1 MQKGAFRLLSLG
13 AKVQPSLQVLRICLV
28 RTLLVGLAAGWLV
41 GLRAEGSR
49 ELLAGNCANHGYIQ
63 IWDNND
69 PLRNF
74 ATYDC
79 PEYAR
84 LYIRAAGGER
94 IYMGF
99 HVVFDNNNNTIA
111 TDVYFRLKDP
121 NGNVV
126 MGPIQL
132 TNTMGPGWIGNCN
145 QAITGPVQLFPGGY
159 NALVYNV
166 PLGGGGNYWIEFAVG
181 NNPNTVLE
189 RIFRW
194 FDITVARWNGT
205 AWVEKKGRVWSRKWD
220 FTTRGGNNPFV
231 AQLYTYSLDS
241 VVTRFDFNGMQPWG
255 FEVSCNSFG
264 ASTVGTPQ
272 QRRRSNF
279 RQNILNAGGIPAAPE
294 YPIFLNDPDMEF
306 YPTGI
311 VASVDSF
318 SVIPCTESSYC
329 LYVSL
334 SKPGQVSVTLNF
346 TNPNRPPRTF
356 IQNLNAGPNCIPWD
370 GTDGAGNP
378 VPNGTVVNAVLDF
391 FTGLTHLP
399 LVDVEHHTNGFRVQ
413 LVRPTT
419 RPNGTPLPPPM
430 VYWDDIL
437 LNDPGNSLDGV
448 QNLAG
453 CTPPPPPNNPACH
466 RWQNRGTNN
475 FNPEVINTWWYTN
488 TEQHTFVL
496 NIDPDKWRVF
506 SEIVNCGG
514 PNGVEVHFWFWHEIP
529 FSSVSW
535 NLTTDPPGLL
545 DPTASDTVMDT
556 SDPNWTHV
564 WLTFPY
570 TGSGSGATITFT
582 VSSVSQKYPYCRDE
596 ATLSCVVLPVVWAQ
610 ELRGAVYPGYNL
622 LEWATTAESGLSGFW
637 VERGVT
643 GADFVPVRFVP
654 VHGAGRPYQL
664 RDENPP
670 AAPRW
675 LYRLRMEEPGV
686 APYYSRTIELLPQ
699 AVQPQ
704 VQVDPTQRLLIVQ
717 APSGETVH
725 VEVYTL
731 LGQLVW
737 QTHAGSGAVALPLGA
752 GAYVLRAGGQVQ
764 RFFLP

>member
-84 LYIRAAGGER
+84 LYIRAAEGER

-99 HVVFDNNNNTIA
+99 HVIGPSNNNNIQ
-111 TDVYFRLKDP
+111 TDVWMRLKDP
-121 NGNVV
+121 NGTVV
-126 MGPIQL
+126 LGPL
-132 TNTMGPGWIGNCN
+132 RLYPGMGPGWITDCN
-145 QAITGPVQLFPGGY
+145 QAILGPQPLSPGGY
-159 NALVYNV
+159 NPLVYDV
-166 PLGGGGNYWIEFAVG
+166 PIGAGGDYYIEFAV
-181 NNPNTVLE
+181 NNDPNV
-189 RIFRW
+189 RQSRMFRW
-194 FDITVARWNGT
+194 FDITVARWNGIR
-205 AWVEKKGRVWSRKWD
+205 WVERRGRLWSRKWD
-220 FTTRGGNNPFV
+220 FSTRGSNNAFV
-231 AQLYTYSLDS
+231 AELYTYSKDS
-241 VVTRFDFNGMQPWG
+241 VVTAFDFNGMRPWG

-399 LVDVEHHTNGFRVQ
+399 LIDVEHHTNGFRVQ

-545 DPTASDTVMDT
+545 NPTASDTVMDT

-582 VSSVSQKYPYCRDE
+582 VSSVSQKYPYCQDE

-654 VHGAGRPYQL
+654 AHGAGRPYQL

-670 AAPRW
+670 SAPRW
-675 LYRLRMEEPGV
+675 LYRLRVEEPGV

-737 QTHAGSGAVALPLGA
+737 QTHAESGAVALPLGA